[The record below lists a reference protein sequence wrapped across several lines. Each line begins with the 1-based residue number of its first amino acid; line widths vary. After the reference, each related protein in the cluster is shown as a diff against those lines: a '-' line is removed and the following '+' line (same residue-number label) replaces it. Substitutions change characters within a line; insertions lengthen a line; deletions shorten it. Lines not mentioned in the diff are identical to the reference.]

1 MRRHNS
7 TNGRTGGQTVESR
20 QERLLQSRMPRI
32 DLTHATPARFWL
44 LQIVGWSI
52 YGLDRYL
59 SERSFFPIYFIYLCV
74 AFLLTVV
81 FLRPLYRAV
90 YRRQRHPLALL
101 GISVVASVA
110 AALLWLVVS
119 WAVFV
124 ALGFARWPDTTWSG
138 YLAQTFVTTLT
149 HHKPFLF
156 LSWSGIYFGMKLWTD
171 AQDRERTSLAASALA
186 RQAELQAL
194 RAQLNPHFLFNALN
208 STGALIQED
217 PARAER
223 VLDELARFLRHSLTD
238 RAAEEAPLADEM
250 AAIRAYLDIEQ
261 LRYEEQLEVAIEATP
276 RALARRVPALLFQP
290 LVENAVK
297 YGMRTSPMPLHLAI
311 GADADDKSL
320 TLTVRHTGRLVAPGA
335 EVPGAG
341 VGLANVRRRLELA
354 YPGRHSFRLWEE
366 DGWVCARIAVDTP
379 AEAACAS

>member
-1 MRRHNS
+1 MF
-7 TNGRTGGQTVESR
+7 
-20 QERLLQSRMPRI
+20 RI
-32 DLTHATPARFWL
+32 DLTSATPARFWL
-44 LQIVGWSI
+44 LQTAGWSI
-52 YGLDRYL
+52 YALDRYL

-90 YRRQRHPLALL
+90 YRRQQHPLALL
-101 GISVVASVA
+101 GVSVAASVV
-110 AALLWLVVS
+110 AALLWIVIS

-124 ALGFARWPDTTWSG
+124 AFGFARWPDTTWAA
-138 YLAQTFVTTLT
+138 YLSQTFVTTLT

-171 AQDRERTSLAASALA
+171 AQDRERRALAATALA

-208 STGALIQED
+208 STGALISED

-223 VLDELARFLRHSLTD
+223 VLDELARFLRHSLNGP
-238 RAAEEAPLADEM
+238 AAGEAPLAEEM
-250 AAIRAYLDIEQ
+250 AAIRAYLGIEQ
-261 LRYEEQLEVAIEATP
+261 LRYEQQLEVAIDASP
-276 RALARRVPALLFQP
+276 LALERRVPPLLFQP

-297 YGMRTSPMPLHLAI
+297 YGMRTSPMPLKVAI
-311 GADADDKSL
+311 GADAVGESL
-320 TLTVRHTGRLVAPGA
+320 RLTVRHTGRLLPQGA
-335 EVPGAG
+335 DVPGTG

-366 DGWVCARIAVDTP
+366 NGFVCAQIVIAAP
-379 AEAACAS
+379 AAEVACAS